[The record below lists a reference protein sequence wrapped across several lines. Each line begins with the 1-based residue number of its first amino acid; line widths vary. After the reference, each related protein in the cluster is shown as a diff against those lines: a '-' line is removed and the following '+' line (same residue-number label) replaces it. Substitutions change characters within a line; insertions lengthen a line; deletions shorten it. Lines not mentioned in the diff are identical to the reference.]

1 MEQRFDESEHP
12 RDEHGRFVS
21 KGYQRVS
28 TDKEINNFVNN
39 SFSSKTN
46 EKATVS
52 KVKEDAK
59 IRIKQIT
66 GKEINRVIIDNA
78 SVVHSLEKEEHH
90 ISKDDFKKIGRIVNT
105 TSDITLQT
113 RKHQNNQVLVF
124 KEQRNNG
131 LELVM
136 EVRAGRHNLALV
148 TMYRPKKAK

>member
-1 MEQRFDESEHP
+1 M
-12 RDEHGRFVS
+12 
-21 KGYQRVS
+21 
-28 TDKEINNFVNN
+28 
-39 SFSSKTN
+39 
-46 EKATVS
+46 
-52 KVKEDAK
+52 KEDAK